1 MKRNIYTFSMLL
13 DDPICLSKDFTIR
26 RPAYRFRSFMRSLQ
40 RCAWSEAYFCYIKRK
55 KSRRKKIGWLARKR
69 NKIRKTIRSIPVPWA
84 NGQLVQS
91 KIAPTIE
98 QQG

>member
-1 MKRNIYTFSMLL
+1 MCLVRGLFLL
-13 DDPICLSKDFTIR
+13 YQEK
-26 RPAYRFRSFMRSLQ
+26 
-40 RCAWSEAYFCYIKRK
+40 EIKK
-55 KSRRKKIGWLARKR
+55 EKKIGWLARKR
-69 NKIRKTIRSIPVPWA
+69 NKLRKTIWFIPVPWA